1 MLFMQM
7 HDEMCVCEELNCVF
21 VFVRVC
27 VITTGMCCE
36 NYVCELS
43 ESLNPRRWD
52 TDTCW
57 RPPGQAK
64 TQTQAEGFFEALVAE
79 DEHSLRFVTL
89 KPFWQLRK
97 QK

>member
-7 HDEMCVCEELNCVF
+7 HDEMCVCEELNYVF

-43 ESLNPRRWD
+43 ESLNPRR
-52 TDTCW
+52 
-57 RPPGQAK
+57 
-64 TQTQAEGFFEALVAE
+64 
-79 DEHSLRFVTL
+79 
-89 KPFWQLRK
+89 
-97 QK
+97 